1 LILNTAEPLP
11 VHELAL
17 SQDIVK
23 TVLRATDVPEER
35 ISGVVVDV
43 GELSSV
49 NVDSLEFCLKLAFE
63 ERGMER
69 TAVQIHRTPAE
80 ARCRCGATYQPETM
94 FAPCPECGGFDR
106 ELLRGM
112 DVTIRYVE
120 VEDEQG

>member
-1 LILNTAEPLP
+1 M
-11 VHELAL
+11 HELAL

-35 ISGVVVDV
+35 ITGVVVDV

-49 NVDSLEFCLKLAFE
+49 NVASLEFCLKLAFE
-63 ERGMER
+63 ERGMEG
-69 TAVQIHRTPAE
+69 TAVQIDTTPAE
-80 ARCRCGATYQPETM
+80 ARCRCCGAAYQPATM
-94 FAPCPECGGFDR
+94 FAPCPECGGFER
-106 ELLRGM
+106 EIVRGM